1 MKEATVDS
9 PITTLN
15 GFEAERER
23 ASAHAPAMEVGRITT
38 LAEFDAERARWEQLE
53 RVDPHL
59 SVFMTWAW
67 LRAYLPVARMRWS
80 ILVVREGGAAIA
92 YLPIAHNGFFLD
104 RELFLGGNP
113 AADYAGLVALPARAD
128 AAVEAL
134 ADALL
139 ARRWDGLNLLDVSD
153 PRIETLVNRL
163 ADRGVKVES
172 RDETRCLRCELPDT
186 WDEYI
191 TKRISAKTRVN
202 MVRVE
207 RRLAEALPGFRI
219 SEPTDEDVDAHV
231 EAMVIVHHKR
241 QGGNLKRAHRRV
253 GRLLRNAYATG
264 VLRLIIYW
272 DGTRPIA
279 GAAAFVD
286 PPRSYF
292 GLYIIG
298 FDEEYDKLSPGKG
311 IIGRAIRTA
320 IESGYK
326 HFDFM
331 RGDEE
336 YKARYADEVHV
347 LKQYRLARPGWRAG
361 AIAYLRP
368 KFFDVKLAVANI
380 VYGPGRTL

>member
-9 PITTLN
+9 SITTLN

-23 ASAHAPAMEVGRITT
+23 AIAHVRPMEVERITT
-38 LAEFDAERARWEQLE
+38 LAEFDAERARWEELE
-53 RVDPHL
+53 RADPHVT
-59 SVFMTWAW
+59 VFMTWAW
-67 LRAYLPVARMRWS
+67 LRAYLPAARMRWS

-92 YLPIAHNGFFLD
+92 YLPIAQNGFFLD
-104 RELFLGGNP
+104 RELFLGANP
-113 AADYAGLVALPARAD
+113 AADYAGMLALPERAD
-128 AAVEAL
+128 AAILAL

-139 ARRWDGLNLLDVSD
+139 ERRWDGLNLLDVSD
-153 PRIETLVNRL
+153 PRIEALVNRL
-163 ADRGVKVES
+163 VERGLRVEA
-172 RDETRCLRCELPDT
+172 RDETRCLSCELPDT
-186 WDEYI
+186 WEEYI

-219 SEPTDEDVDAHV
+219 SEPTADDVDAHV
-231 EAMVIVHHKR
+231 DAMVTVHHKR

-253 GRLLRNAYATG
+253 GTLLRNAYATG

-272 DGTRPIA
+272 DETRPIA

-286 PPRSYF
+286 PARSYF

-298 FDEEYDKLSPGKG
+298 FDEAYDKLSPGKG

-326 HFDFM
+326 RFDFM

-336 YKARYADEVHV
+336 YKARYAGELHV
-347 LKQYRLARPGWRAG
+347 TQHYRLTRPGWRAG

-368 KFFDVKLAVANI
+368 KFFDLKLAVANI
-380 VYGPGRTL
+380 VYGPGRML